1 MSGFLRK
8 ICVFL
13 VFVVACFAGVHAAN
27 GYTYTL
33 NDDGAK
39 VASVPHSFTIGSVTQ
54 LSSLPYKPGYGYGG
68 HYTGQHCQGTQII
81 DYTGT
86 IGVSLNANTTLYAC
100 WRPMNS
106 YWMSPII
113 VLDDDGGAGGAF
125 GTQCG
130 TAVSIARVSGEYV
143 SYGGRGDWAHL
154 GAIRSEVWWESACF
168 ANPVSPLTAMAQ
180 IPTRQGFIF
189 RGYYTGPNG
198 SGTQVVYEN
207 GNLVDVSAIP
217 SGALSSVSPTT
228 IYAYWTSNTPTWATV
243 TINDQ
248 NATTSS
254 QYSVLYININGSVS
268 NCFGYRTGQS
278 CTALNVTS
286 FTPPTKTGYTYGGHY
301 TQTNG
306 GGSQWANSSGV
317 IQYSVQ
323 DSRTVYAQWTPN
335 VYTVTLNHGSP
346 TNSPAPSTVYLKYG
360 TGWYSNSGAT
370 TPIYAMTTV
379 PQKTNYTFGGYW
391 TGQNGTG
398 TRVIDSDGKFLYTT
412 AALTALTSNAT
423 IYAYWTAATQNPT
436 WITVTFDDNSPTN
449 YSQYNGGRLRYLYRN
464 TNSAIS
470 NCSGYK
476 LSQSCNATTVTHFT
490 PPTKSGYTYGG
501 HYTGST
507 QWSDA
512 SGNILVNLSANTTVT
527 AQWTQNS
534 GTIYTVT
541 LYPNGGTACATTQ
554 VTATYGSP
562 MPALS
567 CAPTAP
573 TGHHFNGYFDATSG
587 GTQYYY
593 ADLSSARNWDKTG
606 AQTLYAQWV
615 ANTYTVKYYCDKE
628 EYELGTPSATDNAT
642 YGQSYVV
649 KTRAA
654 VGCTPPAGAYKFMGW
669 SYGSGEDVW
678 QPGEIITYNFTE
690 DKDAMGW
697 YMEIET
703 VTLNHGSPDNSP
715 GPNTVY
721 FVHYDG
727 WYTDSNATME
737 ATVSPVPVKYGYD
750 FLGYWTT
757 ATSGGIQIV
766 NSNGQ
771 FITTDVNAPATIY
784 ARYGEKIYQIA
795 LDDQNATTAG
805 APTPLYYSISNGWSA
820 TSGGTTITQITTA
833 PTKTGYAF
841 NGYWTQTGGTGTK
854 IINADRTFA
863 TVTSAIL
870 QAMHNGEIDTLY
882 ADWLAVDTV
891 TFSCQNQAGDGSGTP
906 SPATVQVADGETL
919 TFPSLA
925 NCSWGN
931 AGYSPYLWGYVVNGS
946 FVETHEPGDT
956 ITWDSGWGNRTFNVW
971 YAPNYFNYE
980 YSCGAGS
987 GTPPASGNTYYH
999 NGGWTTAAN
1008 TCTPPAN
1015 KHFTGWLEP
1024 VSNEV
1029 WAESTVPTNG
1039 YRWPYDVTAAAGG
1052 AFVAQYAD
1060 DTYTATFTCE
1070 NNIYSPYVFSGTA
1083 PESITNISYN
1093 QTITLPSPSVC
1104 TNNYPDAG
1112 WIVSPATQWS
1122 YNCVDGNGGA
1132 AGNGSAVGSTSW
1144 PAHGNCTFRPMALMS
1159 SYDIT
1164 YDCNGGT
1171 GNAPAADTVNY
1182 TNRNTARPAANT
1194 CTAPTGHHFTGWQVG
1209 TTSTVLQ
1216 PGQYGG
1222 SNALWPYTQN
1232 ITLRAQWEADTY
1244 NLTWGCGDGTGTPSG
1259 ASYPTTIDYGETL
1272 TFPTNTA
1279 CTAPTGY
1286 EFAGWTIDANTTTY
1300 QPNGTFTWNLTSGSE
1315 INASFTPIK
1324 VNITYSCGT
1333 GASGT
1338 APAAQNNI
1346 DYGSQVT
1353 LRTLGDCAMN
1363 GFYATRWLV
1372 SNTSPTDNYEF
1383 GATVDHW
1390 NYIENKNL
1398 VPNWTA
1404 QTYTITYYDEDGT
1417 TVLTGLNPTS
1427 YTYGTGATINAV
1439 PTKAHSTF
1447 AGWCDTASLTN
1458 CTMTKT
1464 IGATATGDK
1473 TYYAKWNCA
1482 VGYEKYDFDTTVFEY
1497 DTAQSG
1503 YYPAGSCA
1511 PGRYHV
1517 HCDGN
1522 GGIAC
1527 LEQLDFA
1534 NDDNGSAFHFGQV
1547 YGSSGLQF
1555 SSDVTYGVTP
1565 VHSVNSLSGNSYIFT
1580 RTNPSVVPVTL
1591 LSTTGFTNAYTS
1603 NNYVTFINYVAQY
1616 SGVTPWRAHYTFNGL
1631 WTDPD
1636 DGEGVE
1642 YIPANGNAPWTNTAT
1657 GAEAFS
1663 KFFTSDATV
1672 YAHWKPDVYTITL
1685 NLNDGSGGAGTIYEE
1700 YESGWSLS
1708 STGTFVYPM
1717 TLGAEQTPSRSG
1729 YTFTGWYDDPTNGTL
1744 KIPASGVLPAA
1755 DTFGANTTLYAH
1767 WTANTYVVTYDCN
1780 ADGTGDYSNN
1790 ATYDSTYTVS
1800 RLSDAGCA
1808 IIIGHSF
1815 GGWAISGTNLIKSG
1829 GDTFT
1834 WNYTEP
1840 KTLTAQWTPNVYHI
1854 TFDFNNNYT
1863 GSAQVGTANMYEKYG
1878 VGWGVNESGGTGS
1891 TSGELWSDT
1900 VITLP
1905 RYAGHTF
1912 VGYYDNTAGTG
1923 TQYVGPDAQL
1933 PASTTFAMDK
1943 TLYAV
1948 WSDCT
1953 PGNYCDDGQVISCS
1967 TATNGKYPYS
1977 DAGATSIND
1986 CYLTLTPGN
1995 YVATAGAGAVQ
2006 CVANSYCDSTANIY
2020 YGGTHS
2026 ASHMTTGGITACATG
2041 AASNYSSSVAGSDA
2055 NTDCYKTVTLNKN
2068 GGSGTI
2074 QGTTGTN
2081 PASVTCYFN
2090 TSCDFGSASGLAQT
2104 GYTFTGGWGTSASCS
2119 GTTTSYTVPNDT
2131 DTYYACKSTNCNAIT
2146 VDNTTRGGSTAN
2158 TTLYKKSGD
2167 TKWFSDNS
2175 CQTQV
2180 TTTPAPSKTN
2190 ATFAGYYLAPD
2201 NVLSPVGSS
2210 ASPSVL
2216 STTLTVTAAA
2226 TIYAHYNCDTHYTQG
2241 GTDIAGACNPD
2252 VYNINYEFNG
2262 GSALPAGYTRVEYIQ
2277 GNGSSYIDTGVVPS
2291 SNYIV
2296 QTKIQTTGNLG
2307 SGVKMVYGARNS
2319 YKVKGFGL
2327 QYLSK
2332 FYLQYNNVDQGGT
2345 ITPAVNTVYNIEQ
2358 NANKVYVNGTRL
2370 GNTPTLST
2378 FTPDATMS
2386 IFGMNNGGT
2395 TTASGIFK
2403 LFGFVIKD
2411 ANENVKFNGIPVK
2424 YNNVCGLY
2432 DTVSKTFLP
2441 SATGT
2446 ALTCPNTAY
2455 TGDYPTEYTYG
2466 VGADITGV
2474 PTRAHS
2480 QFVGWCTNSGLTNNC
2495 VTPQSVST
2503 TDYDDKTFYAKWS
2516 CDTGYTE
2523 NAAGTVCEANTITIK
2538 LNKNGG
2544 TGTCGGAGGTT
2555 EGTLTCTYDGAC
2567 TAPSW
2572 NATTCNINNGS
2583 KIFTGWNMQS
2593 NGGGISYAPG
2603 ASIQNIIS
2611 SGTTRLYAMWSDV
2624 TCDITNGGGT
2634 ASNTTTNTPT
2644 CAVTCD
2650 TGYGTS
2656 GTYTGTAGTT
2666 TVSYT
2671 CAATDYTMQYLC
2683 SDGEAGWNFAGTAP
2697 TATNPV
2703 HYGDNV
2709 TLAADPYN
2717 SQTGCRKIWNV
2728 QGEYCDNCFT
2738 FGGWTI
2744 DAESAALED
2753 PDLTH
2758 AANSSVS
2765 PWGNTGGTDWCI
2777 VNTTGVCSAYSA
2789 DDTFLVRPQ
2798 YTPKQYDITYM
2809 YATSP
2814 VDNNASMP
2822 ADYTYTVGTSISNAD
2837 QTPPAHATFNGWCT
2851 GANGTGTC
2859 YNAGQ
2864 SITIGNRA
2872 HGDIT
2877 YYANWSCGSGYTLTY
2892 DANNQPVCS
2901 ADAITCPAT
2910 QYLPANAT
2918 TCVDC
2923 TAGNYCPGGSFT
2935 FNETTAQGIYVCTT
2949 NTYSNNVAAACTA
2962 CATANGYTN
2971 SGSNAADHAYESS
2984 CKTTCSAGQCVA
2996 TARAACANVGPGG
3009 WATGGIVSQG
3019 STLACNVCPTG
3030 LTTIGYGAGAD
3041 EADDCGRVLHLGE
3054 NHMYLRGASKTNPSL
3069 HVKVGD
3075 TVFYGN
3081 MSTSLKNMSDNINK
3095 KLRLKYNDTT
3105 YSVYDDSVAD

>member
-13 VFVVACFAGVHAAN
+13 VVVAACFAGVRLYAAN
-27 GYTYTL
+27 NEVYYYNL
-33 NDDGAK
+33 NDML
-39 VASVPHSFTIGSVTQ
+39 ASIPSTPSSFAINSISM
-54 LSSLPYKPGYGYGG
+54 LSSTPYKPGYGYAG
-68 HYTGQHCQGTQII
+68 HYMSQNCSGSKLIDVNGMITYGYNGT
-81 DYTGT
+81 TW
-86 IGVSLNANTTLYAC
+86 LYAC
-100 WRPMNS
+100 WQPMNAGLGNV
-106 YWMSPII
+106 PVI
-113 VLDDDGGAGGAF
+113 VLNDGLGSGGAF
-125 GTQCG
+125 ATSCSMIP
-130 TAVSIARVSGEYV
+130 TFYV
-143 SYGGRGDWAHL
+143 DNNLINQYSYYTLGDWAYIENGNWKAPCGGVVSTATALATLPSRADYTFDGYYTGQNGTGTKLINADGSLVNASNLYNTLSH
-154 GAIRSEVWWESACF
+154 SEPTQAYAKWVANVSANYPITLDD
-168 ANPVSPLTAMAQ
+168 AGGSGGQVASSPLYSLYEIYDECYASASGMNQNGQLINGACIQ
-180 IPTRQGFIF
+180 SIYQAPTRQGYTFG
-189 RGYYTGPNG
+189 GYYTGTNG
-198 SGTQVVYEN
+198 T
-207 GNLVDVSAIP
+207 GNQI
-217 SGALSSVSPTT
+217 
-228 IYAYWTSNTPTWATV
+228 
-243 TINDQ
+243 IN
-248 NATTSS
+248 ASRS
-254 QYSVLYININGSVS
+254 IVGS
-268 NCFGYRTGQS
+268 
-278 CTALNVTS
+278 
-286 FTPPTKTGYTYGGHY
+286 Y
-301 TQTNG
+301 TQFT
-306 GGSQWANSSGV
+306 SAAT
-317 IQYSVQ
+317 IH
-323 DSRTVYAQWTPN
+323 AKWTPKI
-335 VYTVTLNHGSP
+335 YTVTLNHQSP
-346 TNSPAPSTVYLKYG
+346 TNSPAPSTVYVKHG

-370 TPIYAMTTV
+370 TPIYSMTTV
-379 PQKTNYTFGGYW
+379 PIKTGYDFGGYW

-398 TRVIDSDGKFLYTT
+398 TRVIDSDGNFLWT
-412 AALTALTSNAT
+412 AAAIGAITSNTT
-423 IYAYWTAATQNPT
+423 IYAYWNAQGSNQNPT
-436 WITVTFDDNSPTN
+436 WITVTLNDNGQST
-449 YSQYNGGRLRYLYRN
+449 YSQYNGSRLQYLYRN
-464 TNSAIS
+464 TNSAVS

-476 LSQSCNATTVTHFT
+476 LQQSCNATTVTHFT
-490 PPTKSGYTYGG
+490 PPTKSGYAYGG

-512 SGNILVNLSANTTVT
+512 NGNILVNLSANTTVT

-534 GTIYTVT
+534 GTIYTVS
-541 LYPNGGTACATTQ
+541 LYPNGGTGSYLQIYERQNIGWYRDSGGTYQITSSIFNSTSSGGAGLTQPTYTNHVFNGYWTGKTADGATSCSGTQMIDANGNILASPSYDASQRWYACWVGQQSTVTLNANGGTACATTQ

-606 AQTLYAQWV
+606 AQTLY
-615 ANTYTVKYYCDKE
+615 
-628 EYELGTPSATDNAT
+628 
-642 YGQSYVV
+642 
-649 KTRAA
+649 
-654 VGCTPPAGAYKFMGW
+654 
-669 SYGSGEDVW
+669 
-678 QPGEIITYNFTE
+678 
-690 DKDAMGW
+690 
-697 YMEIET
+697 
-703 VTLNHGSPDNSP
+703 
-715 GPNTVY
+715 
-721 FVHYDG
+721 
-727 WYTDSNATME
+727 
-737 ATVSPVPVKYGYD
+737 
-750 FLGYWTT
+750 
-757 ATSGGIQIV
+757 
-766 NSNGQ
+766 
-771 FITTDVNAPATIY
+771 
-784 ARYGEKIYQIA
+784 
-795 LDDQNATTAG
+795 
-805 APTPLYYSISNGWSA
+805 
-820 TSGGTTITQITTA
+820 
-833 PTKTGYAF
+833 
-841 NGYWTQTGGTGTK
+841 
-854 IINADRTFA
+854 
-863 TVTSAIL
+863 
-870 QAMHNGEIDTLY
+870 
-882 ADWLAVDTV
+882 
-891 TFSCQNQAGDGSGTP
+891 
-906 SPATVQVADGETL
+906 
-919 TFPSLA
+919 
-925 NCSWGN
+925 
-931 AGYSPYLWGYVVNGS
+931 
-946 FVETHEPGDT
+946 
-956 ITWDSGWGNRTFNVW
+956 
-971 YAPNYFNYE
+971 
-980 YSCGAGS
+980 
-987 GTPPASGNTYYH
+987 
-999 NGGWTTAAN
+999 
-1008 TCTPPAN
+1008 
-1015 KHFTGWLEP
+1015 
-1024 VSNEV
+1024 
-1029 WAESTVPTNG
+1029 
-1039 YRWPYDVTAAAGG
+1039 
-1052 AFVAQYAD
+1052 
-1060 DTYTATFTCE
+1060 
-1070 NNIYSPYVFSGTA
+1070 
-1083 PESITNISYN
+1083 
-1093 QTITLPSPSVC
+1093 
-1104 TNNYPDAG
+1104 
-1112 WIVSPATQWS
+1112 
-1122 YNCVDGNGGA
+1122 
-1132 AGNGSAVGSTSW
+1132 
-1144 PAHGNCTFRPMALMS
+1144 
-1159 SYDIT
+1159 
-1164 YDCNGGT
+1164 
-1171 GNAPAADTVNY
+1171 
-1182 TNRNTARPAANT
+1182 
-1194 CTAPTGHHFTGWQVG
+1194 
-1209 TTSTVLQ
+1209 
-1216 PGQYGG
+1216 
-1222 SNALWPYTQN
+1222 
-1232 ITLRAQWEADTY
+1232 AQWEADTY